1 MTTIKVNPLSRS
13 SINDAIDDL
22 RHYKESLEVFPKL
35 FIDAA
40 SEELNKI
47 LGGQAPWNA
56 LDTWTYRVDHGDGK
70 STALFIFDGN
80 VEFIEFGTGIVGK
93 KNHDGINEDWLSKL
107 PPPYT
112 AYNEGPM
119 IHHFEDEDKD
129 YWTYVDQ
136 NGVHVTHGQ
145 QANPFIYRSV
155 MELLQKRAEIGKK
168 VFAENNLG
176 RDIVRWR

>member
-1 MTTIKVNPLSRS
+1 MTVINVNPLSRT
-13 SINDAIDDL
+13 SINEAIDEL
-22 RHYKESLEVFPKL
+22 RQYKETLQEFPKL

-40 SEELNKI
+40 AEELNKI
-47 LGGQAPWNA
+47 LGEEVPWNA
-56 LDTWTYRVDHGDGK
+56 LDTWTYRVVHEDK
-70 STALFIFDGN
+70 SSTAIFIFDGN
-80 VEFIEFGTGIVGK
+80 VEFVEFGTGIVGK

-129 YWTYVDQ
+129 FWTYKDQ
-136 NGVHVTHGQ
+136 YGVHVTHGQ
-145 QANPFIYRSV
+145 PANPFIYRSV

-176 RDIVRWR
+176 HRYALWR